1 MTLLKPLALLL
12 ALAPADAARA
22 EAGPP
27 GPVLEVV
34 TFRLTPGVSEADFLA
49 AARATEAPLRA
60 QPGFL
65 SRHLTRSDAG
75 EWTDHVAWASLAQAM
90 SAAEVVMAEPAF
102 GPFMA
107 AIDGA
112 SVRMRHDQIL
122 WQMD

>member
-22 EAGPP
+22 KGSPA
-27 GPVLEVV
+27 PVLEVV
-34 TFRLTPGVSEADFLA
+34 TFRLAPGVTEADFLA

-65 SRHLTRSDAG
+65 GRHLTRSDQG
-75 EWTDHVAWASLAQAM
+75 LWTDHVAWASLPEAM
-90 SAAEVVMAEPAF
+90 AAAEVMMAEPAF

-112 SVRMRHDQIL
+112 SVAMRHDPIL